1 MAFLNTQ
8 PLWLSS
14 TLLVGATT
22 LMSMAAPVLVRRRIT
37 TERLRINNE
46 VAGFTF
52 ATVGVLYAV
61 LLAFAVIVVWEKF
74 NEAEHAAAEEAGAA
88 ATLYRL
94 ANGIGGDPGAALRDS
109 LTRYVRVAAEE
120 DWPAMERSTS
130 SHTATRALDATY
142 AALLTF
148 TPSDGRATALLG
160 EALDQLDRLTV
171 ARQTRLVLASG
182 AVPGVLWFV
191 LFGGAVLTIGFTLFF
206 GTENLRV
213 QVLMTGILSFLIF
226 SGLLVITVT
235 DHPYAGPVRVQP
247 EALLAVLEDFGAKAQ
262 P

>member
-8 PLWLSS
+8 PLWLSG

-37 TERLRINNE
+37 TDRLRINNE

-94 ANGIGGDPGAALRDS
+94 ANGIGAIP
-109 LTRYVRVAAEE
+109 V
-120 DWPAMERSTS
+120 P
-130 SHTATRALDATY
+130 
-142 AALLTF
+142 
-148 TPSDGRATALLG
+148 PSATA
-160 EALDQLDRLTV
+160 
-171 ARQTRLVLASG
+171 
-182 AVPGVLWFV
+182 
-191 LFGGAVLTIGFTLFF
+191 
-206 GTENLRV
+206 
-213 QVLMTGILSFLIF
+213 
-226 SGLLVITVT
+226 
-235 DHPYAGPVRVQP
+235 
-247 EALLAVLEDFGAKAQ
+247 
-262 P
+262 